1 MGVGPEMTWLT
12 ESWYPGI
19 TITKL
24 FSSSRDDD
32 SITMLS
38 QDDEQ
43 MSMSSRDYI
52 QVILGKCNV
61 KIAIECTYVEVSR

>member
-1 MGVGPEMTWLT
+1 MGVGPEMTWMT
-12 ESWYPGI
+12 ESWLSWD

-38 QDDEQ
+38 RDDEQ
-43 MSMSSRDYI
+43 MSMSSQDYI

-61 KIAIECTYVEVSR
+61 RIAIECTYVEVSR